1 MPKLLEREQDFWN
14 VISSTLFMVLAT
26 GISWIAYQRGIK
38 IERLP
43 LIHLFILAIASFRL
57 IRLFTYDDVTGYLR
71 NYLANFSTGGRR
83 TLFNLIDCPWC
94 SGAWIALI
102 VTYAYV
108 LIPGSIVFFGIMA
121 MAGLATYLQIII
133 WKIGWEPEK

>member
-1 MPKLLEREQDFWN
+1 MPKLLEHEQDFWN
-14 VISSTLFMVLAT
+14 VISSALFMILAT
-26 GISWIAYQRGIK
+26 WISWIAVQRGIK

-43 LIHLFILAIASFRL
+43 IIHLIILTLATFRL
-57 IRLFTYDDVTGYLR
+57 IRLFTYDDVTGFLR
-71 NYLANFSTGGRR
+71 NYLANFSTGARR

-102 VTYAYV
+102 VTYVYV
-108 LIPGSIVFFGIMA
+108 LIPGSIVFFSIMA

-133 WKIGWEPEK
+133 WKVGWEPEK